1 MAIFT
6 FLGGLISSA
15 LFGGALLATKLI
27 AAGLALATQLAVS
40 YLNRPKKRSYSAVQG
55 QVQYGADVP
64 TGTAFGMSKVK
75 GQRVFYAKYGKGN
88 KFNAEVFALANGWC
102 DGLEPEIYFYGVKH
116 ALIPRPI
123 IGNEVAHYGVGDFG
137 NLISIRFYDG
147 RPGQGPDTKLVSDTA
162 NLGKIWKATSVG
174 TGICYVVVERQW
186 DEDKFKHG
194 RPEFEF
200 ILRGLREYDPRFDS
214 TAGGS
219 GPQRLNDPATWA
231 WTENPAI
238 HRLNY
243 VLGVEGRVSGR
254 TLIGMGK
261 PISAIDLGSHIA
273 SANVCDAI
281 RKGKK
286 TYACSLYVQADDDH
300 TEILREIEDAMA
312 GYGMNRYGLSGV
324 LAGAPQ
330 LPVMNIGPI
339 DIRGDEG
346 KQITPRKSAFELF
359 NSLSGQ
365 FTSKESH
372 WKPESLK
379 TVTVN
384 NDIATDGRR
393 REGGND
399 FLQVTDPDIGQYLLN
414 IRYRQQ
420 RKGGAIK
427 LPVSRRAGLKAE
439 IGSWVTFDGKTWLV
453 TGRGFDGK
461 LRFTLQLSE
470 TGPDIYDDE
479 DIEPGPIIIPPTP
492 PVNPS
497 LLTTVQDFTV
507 EVGLVDGP
515 DGYAV
520 PALRFKW
527 TPPDDPTIIAVRF
540 EYFEGDNPTG
550 KTVYTWRSDAPE
562 SGEELTSANVAPAAR
577 YTARATIVT
586 VPDRFKSWTAW
597 FTTVDYTGD
606 IYYPGLVEQIDQHV
620 EEMLDWLDSDSPI
633 YELGQE
639 VAENAAAISA
649 EAQTR
654 ANQIA
659 TERAERMVDVGG
671 LADRWRSL
679 YETVNRTAFSVAQN
693 WIGQKRE
700 FVVVREELADV
711 DAGARSYADDVVNLA
726 VGPGSALSERLTTIE
741 ASADADYTALSGAID
756 TVQQVALNAV
766 ADEATARQALR
777 IQLVGNYTGNDIE
790 QVTSGLL
797 YQDRQAWISATQSLS
812 TAIDL
817 VAAGIGSASLFD
829 WIREWSW
836 EAALL
841 GWTGNGTPTVANGW
855 LRPANHASDPYIV
868 SPATLGVNGSLYKQV
883 RLYIRKTGNPVWD
896 GYLWWQ
902 ADSDTTWDAARRVA
916 ITEPTY
922 IDGQAAV
929 TVNAEWTGTLN
940 RIRIDLSGAQTAN
953 DYFEVSYVYIGR
965 PSPGASQ
972 AQVAAAQQALAS
984 QILAEAS
991 NREALSV
998 ALTGLAHPTGATIPS
1013 LSQGLLY
1020 DERVAR
1026 VSGDEANTLLIQ
1038 GVAARI
1044 EDPATGLDALAQVQ
1058 STMQGQISSLDGV
1071 VMVMGQSIDD
1081 LLLSVDD
1088 LQTGKADIGI
1098 TDGLQAQINQMGGGE
1113 GLSLLAE
1120 SMRSMRLTVDRL
1132 ALGQAGVW
1140 LAGQND
1146 RRELGNIVADVHQE
1160 ATSRIDVTDDQVAL
1174 HGRILDQIN
1183 LDLGGKADLTLVS
1196 ALDGRV
1202 TATEGQIVNIGQSIL
1217 SIQGSIGALETGK
1230 ADASVL
1236 VNYRTILDSYS
1247 KAETDTVATT
1257 AATSATTT
1265 LSSALTPQI
1274 VSAQNAAQAASDL
1287 AGGKGEVIY
1296 SASAPAV
1303 AKRLP
1308 QNLWIDITGNANTPK
1323 RWNGSAWVAVT
1334 DKAATDAAAAAANA
1348 QATANANA
1356 NAVSALG
1363 TRVTSTEA
1371 GLQSLSEAL
1380 IGVDAKVDGVS
1391 AEGKFRVAAT
1401 ATETGALS
1409 TLGLS
1414 TAATANGA
1422 TSQAAMLMSARS
1434 DGKSMIGFLADMI
1447 YFKDPAGKFD
1457 PFVIEDGAAYFNRA
1471 RIRNLDATNITADKL
1486 DARLILQE
1494 GSLIT
1499 DLLAFN
1505 AVTEW
1510 VPMQWSRYVSK
1521 PPNGYGYSDG
1531 AWITV
1536 KTVVIDIPPNRP
1548 MIEFMNIRSRAYKTG
1563 GNGNFHSIDLYTRI
1577 MRNGD
1582 ILLQQR
1588 LQSQSTGVAVGTNT
1602 FTANHEGAVTYEVLV
1617 WHDAASQPDVQW
1629 LFEVIVDS
1637 GVLSWKK

>member
-27 AAGLALATQLAVS
+27 AAGLALATRLAVS

-64 TGTAFGMSKVK
+64 AGTAFGMSKVK

-123 IGNEVAHYGVGDFG
+123 IGNEAAHYGVGDFG

-219 GPQRLNDPATWA
+219 GSQRLNDPATWA

-243 VLGVEGRVSGR
+243 VLGVKGRLSGR

-470 TGPDIYDDE
+470 TGADIYDDE

-620 EEMLDWLDSDSPI
+620 EDMLDWLNSDSPI
-633 YELGQE
+633 YDLGQE
-639 VAENAAAISA
+639 VSANTDAIVA
-649 EAQTR
+649 
-654 ANQIA
+654 
-659 TERAERMVDVGG
+659 ERAERMVDVGG
-671 LADRWRSL
+671 LADRWRDL

-726 VGPGSALSERLTTIE
+726 VGPGSALAERLTTIE
-741 ASADADYTALSGAID
+741 ASADANYIALSGAID

-766 ADEATARQALR
+766 VDEATARQALR

-797 YQDRQAWISATQSLS
+797 YQDRQAWISETQ
-812 TAIDL
+812 AITRAVDGL
-817 VAAGIGSASLFD
+817 AAGIGNASLFD
-829 WIREWSW
+829 WIKEWSW

-868 SPATLGVNGSLYKQV
+868 SPAALGVNGSLYKQV

-916 ITEPTY
+916 IAEPTY

-929 TVNAEWTGTLN
+929 TVNAEWTGSLD
-940 RIRIDLSGAQTAN
+940 RIRIDLSAAQTAN

-972 AQVAAAQQALAS
+972 AQVSAVQQALAS
-984 QILAEAS
+984 QILAEATS
-991 NREALSV
+991 REALSV
-998 ALTGLAHPTGATIPS
+998 ALTGLADPAGATIPS
-1013 LSQGLLY
+1013 LTQGLLY

-1038 GVAARI
+1038 GVAAQI
-1044 EDPATGLDALAQVQ
+1044 DDPSTGLDALAQVQ

-1071 VMVMGQSIDD
+1071 VTVMGQSIDD
-1081 LLLSVDD
+1081 LVLSVDD
-1088 LQTGKADIGI
+1088 LETGKADIGI

-1113 GLSLLAE
+1113 GLSLLAGF
-1120 SMRSMRLTVDRL
+1120 MRSMHLTVEKL

-1140 LAGQND
+1140 LAGRQD
-1146 RRELGNIVADVHQE
+1146 RNELGNIVADVHQE

-1183 LDLGGKADLTLVS
+1183 LDLGGKADLILVS

-1202 TATEGQIVNIGQSIL
+1202 TATEGQIETIGTSLVSINA
-1217 SIQGSIGALETGK
+1217 SIGNLQTGK
-1230 ADASVL
+1230 ADASA
-1236 VNYRTILDSYS
+1236 VNGL
-1247 KAETDTVATT
+1247 T
-1257 AATSATTT
+1257 A
-1265 LSSALTPQI
+1265 
-1274 VSAQNAAQAASDL
+1274 
-1287 AGGKGEVIY
+1287 
-1296 SASAPAV
+1296 
-1303 AKRLP
+1303 
-1308 QNLWIDITGNANTPK
+1308 
-1323 RWNGSAWVAVT
+1323 
-1334 DKAATDAAAAAANA
+1334 
-1348 QATANANA
+1348 
-1356 NAVSALG
+1356 
-1363 TRVTSTEA
+1363 RVTSTEA
-1371 GLQSLSEAL
+1371 GVQSLSEAL
-1380 IGVDAKVDGVS
+1380 IDVDATVGNMSADGRL
-1391 AEGKFRVAAT
+1391 RVQAT
-1401 ATETGALS
+1401 ATETGALA
-1409 TLGLS
+1409 
-1414 TAATANGA
+1414 TAAFGLAA
-1422 TSQAAMLMSARS
+1422 TGGGEVSRSAMLMSALAGGDS
-1434 DGKSMIGFLADMI
+1434 VIGFLADLI
-1447 YFKDPAGKFD
+1447 YFRDPNGDFD
-1457 PFVIEDGAAYFNRA
+1457 LFAIEDGTAYINNA
-1471 RIRNLDATNITADKL
+1471 RIRNLTADSIKANSL
-1486 DARLILQE
+1486 DANKVLEDGTLLTKKMAFDTVTTRELLVLPQQTVPGPVGGWQQLGTLTFNNENPNPPLLSYRLAGSVSIGNSSGPATATLVVRVRNTIDDSVIGNLAVMVSATSSGATSNTGDTGNQFFIDFAIQKGLSSYVIE
-1494 GSLIT
+1494 CQTSSGGSLST
-1499 DLLAFN
+1499 SRTYTVTAGRLALLC
-1505 AVTEW
+1505 
-1510 VPMQWSRYVSK
+1510 
-1521 PPNGYGYSDG
+1521 
-1531 AWITV
+1531 
-1536 KTVVIDIPPNRP
+1536 
-1548 MIEFMNIRSRAYKTG
+1548 
-1563 GNGNFHSIDLYTRI
+1563 
-1577 MRNGD
+1577 
-1582 ILLQQR
+1582 
-1588 LQSQSTGVAVGTNT
+1588 
-1602 FTANHEGAVTYEVLV
+1602 
-1617 WHDAASQPDVQW
+1617 
-1629 LFEVIVDS
+1629 
-1637 GVLSWKK
+1637 WKR